1 MAVQKIHTGIVIT
14 KDGEVTKKFHETPTM
29 WVVNKTEC
37 YRKDN
42 GIRHFGERTR
52 RRLVLEPIK
61 PIPEVKN

>member
-42 GIRHFGERTR
+42 AYAI
-52 RRLVLEPIK
+52 LVKEPAAALSSN
-61 PIPEVKN
+61 P